1 VPSAFRSL
9 RNYNYRVWLT
19 GAIISNVGTWMQ
31 RIGQDWLVLTQL
43 TNHNATAVGIVMSLQ
58 FGPQMLLLPVTGYA
72 ADHFDRRKLLFA
84 TQASMGLLAAGLGI
98 LTISGAV
105 KLWHVYGFALLLGCV
120 AAFDAPARQVFVSDI
135 VGETDLPNAVGLNST
150 SFNAA
155 RMVGP
160 AIAGILIAHYGTG
173 PVFIV
178 NAVSFAAVIFSLA
191 LIRANE
197 MHRAPGRPTTKGRL
211 ADGFRYV
218 AKRQDLVVVLA
229 MLFLI
234 GTFGL
239 NFPIYISTMSV
250 TVFHAGAG
258 VYGLLTAMMAI
269 GSVLGALL
277 SAMRTRPTIRLLL
290 VGSSVFGIGCA
301 VAALMPDYRLFGLVL
316 VVVGAFA
323 QTFTVSANS
332 LVQISTEPA
341 MRGRVMAILMAIFAG
356 GTPIGAP
363 IVGRVADTLGPRWA
377 LGVGALAGVVAA
389 AIGLWYLRVL
399 ERTAVS
405 PVGTGTGIPEVPESL
420 RPS

>member
-9 RNYNYRVWLT
+9 RNYNYRVWVA
-19 GAIISNVGTWMQ
+19 GAVVSNVGTWMQ
-31 RIGQDWLVLTQL
+31 RIAQDWLVLTQL
-43 TNHNATAVGIVMSLQ
+43 TNQNATAVGIVMSLQ

-84 TQASMGLLAAGLGI
+84 TQASMGLLAVGLGV

-120 AAFDAPARQVFVSDI
+120 AAFDAPARQVFVADI
-135 VGETDLPNAVGLNST
+135 VGEEDLPNAVSLNST

-155 RMVGP
+155 RMIGP
-160 AIAGILIAHYGTG
+160 AVAGILIARYGSG
-173 PVFIV
+173 PVFII
-178 NAVSFAAVIFSLA
+178 NAVSFAAVIASLT
-191 LIRANE
+191 LIRVGE
-197 MHRAPGRPTTKGRL
+197 MHRAPGRPATKGRL

-218 AKRQDLVVVLA
+218 AKRPDLKVVLL

-239 NFPIYISTMSV
+239 NFPIFISTMAVS
-250 TVFHAGAG
+250 VFHAGARE
-258 VYGLLTAMMAI
+258 YGLLTATMAI
-269 GSVLGALL
+269 GSVVGALM

-290 VGSSVFGIGCA
+290 IGSLVFGLGCA
-301 VAALMPDYRLFGLVL
+301 AAALMPDYRLFGLML
-316 VVVGAFA
+316 FIIGAFA
-323 QTFTVSANS
+323 QTFNVSANS

-341 MRGRVMAILMAIFAG
+341 MRGRVMAILMALFAG

-377 LGVGALAGVVAA
+377 LGVGALAGIVAA
-389 AIGLWYLRVL
+389 TIGLVYLRRL
-399 ERTAVS
+399 RL
-405 PVGTGTGIPEVPESL
+405 TGGREWTSQQAA
-420 RPS
+420 

>member
-9 RNYNYRVWLT
+9 RNYNFRVWAG
-19 GAIISNVGTWMQ
+19 GAIVSNIGTWMQ

-84 TQASMGLLAAGLGI
+84 TQVSMGLLAAGLGA
-98 LTISGAV
+98 LTLSGTV
-105 KLWHVYGFALLLGCV
+105 RLWHVYGFALMLGCV
-120 AAFDAPARQVFVSDI
+120 AAFDAPARQVFVADL
-135 VGETDLPNAVGLNST
+135 VGEADLPNAVGLNST

-160 AIAGILIAHYGTG
+160 AIAGIQIARFGSG
-173 PVFIV
+173 PVFMI
-178 NAVSFAAVIFSLA
+178 NAVSFAAVIVSLT
-191 LIRANE
+191 LLRVGE
-197 MHRAPGRPTTKGRL
+197 MHRAPGRAATKGRL

-218 AKRQDLVVVLA
+218 ARRPDLKVVLA
-229 MLFLI
+229 MLFI
-234 GTFGL
+234 FGTFGL

-250 TVFHAGAG
+250 SVFHAGAG
-258 VYGLLTAMMAI
+258 EYGILTSTMAI

-277 SAMRTRPTIRLLL
+277 SAIRQRPTIPLLL
-290 VGSSVFGIGCA
+290 VSSLVFGLGCSLAA
-301 VAALMPDYRLFGLVL
+301 VMPDYRLFGLVL
-316 VVVGAFA
+316 ILIGVFA

-363 IVGRVADTLGPRWA
+363 IVGRVADTLGPRWG
-377 LGVGALAGVVAA
+377 LGVGALAGFVAA
-389 AIGLWYLRVL
+389 LIGLAYLRMPQ
-399 ERTAVS
+399 RPDA
-405 PVGTGTGIPEVPESL
+405 SL
-420 RPS
+420 PPPI